1 MLVTTINNN
10 GSGETDLKQVKDR
23 FLEINHQRLE
33 RTQNSLKWKQ
43 RNFLNLLPLFF
54 HINHKQL
61 PGYVSGDTP
70 SGISLYS
77 PDKASLD
84 AAKSLAKDF
93 EYKETP
99 IVRRDIH
106 SLFIMGSVGTV
117 AQSEKSDFDIW
128 LCYNP
133 QLDDN
138 QLTELQV
145 KCDYIEVWAESIG
158 LEVHFFPMNA
168 DKFRSG
174 EAHNK
179 LSSESSGSTQHHLLL
194 DEFYRTSILLAGRY
208 PIWWL
213 VPPDQEKHYDEFVNH
228 LTETQFVESDSVIDF
243 GGLSKVPVEEFFGA
257 GLWQVYKGIDSPY
270 KSVLKILLM
279 ETYASS
285 YPNCEL
291 LSQHFKQKV
300 YNGNTDLNT
309 LDPYVILL
317 QRLEDYLIKRDEKE
331 RLELVRRCFYFKVNV
346 PLSVPSRGKDDWQ
359 RACLKEFT
367 SSWNWSNELV
377 EEMDKR
383 YEWKIHRVLQER
395 KVLVEDLT
403 HSYMFLSK
411 FARNNAGLTRISQKD
426 LNVLGRKLYAAF
438 EKKPGKIELVN
449 RGVSTNIVERKLTLQ
464 QATTRTG
471 GESWH
476 ILIETQNTA
485 ANRAAPAV
493 IKRGN
498 SAAELLTWCHFN
510 RLINPGTIVSLDTNA
525 GSLKVEEVKNILDA
539 LEQVFPDGQLPEVS
553 IEDLEK
559 PPVALSACLFVNVG
573 LDPLKGNARRGT
585 YFINEDADILN
596 IAGASSNLALSF
608 DLVIVTSWQE
618 ILTYR
623 YSGVEGLLDCVC
635 QYLRW
640 NLHASSSRRCQLS
653 AFNFSFDQAPLLVQ
667 RVQYL
672 FDDIRKV
679 FFKSGELQKVRYILQ
694 AQQSYFVINQEGDNF
709 YYLKADTEREFFNK
723 LSEPKPGVN
732 RIVVDRYAFKDTVL
746 AEVFELNEP
755 GKIQLFYEVVS
766 HIASIYILDEQGAA
780 FHQKLPFHEDMTLIN
795 QYMAFFDTVLNRQ
808 SMANNDDY
816 YAGMLEYIEFYRV
829 KRTADGQCHFE
840 QQFSNYDKNQRAY
853 FHVQVVGSVID
864 QKTVF
869 TMYAEDK
876 EYSSLD
882 YGINLF
888 REVAK
893 YVLGRRPSG
902 ERYPIYITDLDLAPA
917 LLGERASS
925 QFQIIEYLNYKKRI
939 EEKLN
944 YELEH
949 C

>member
-1 MLVTTINNN
+1 
-10 GSGETDLKQVKDR
+10 
-23 FLEINHQRLE
+23 
-33 RTQNSLKWKQ
+33 
-43 RNFLNLLPLFF
+43 
-54 HINHKQL
+54 

-70 SGISLYS
+70 AGIALYS
-77 PDKASLD
+77 PDKQSLE
-84 AAKSLAKDF
+84 AAKSLSRDFRYKDARV
-93 EYKETP
+93 P
-99 IVRRDIH
+99 RLDIH

-133 QLDDN
+133 QLDAN

-168 DKFRSG
+168 DKFRAG
-174 EAHNK
+174 EAHK

-194 DEFYRTSILLAGRY
+194 EEFYRTSILLAGRY
-208 PIWWL
+208 PVWWL
-213 VPPDQEKHYDEFVNH
+213 VPPEQEQHYDEFVHH
-228 LTETQFVESDSVIDF
+228 LLHNRFVDSDNVIDF

-285 YPNCEL
+285 YPHCEL
-291 LSQHFKQKV
+291 LAQQFKQKV
-300 YNGNTDLNT
+300 YDGSTDLNT

-317 QRLEDYLIKRDEKE
+317 QRLEDYLIRRDEKD
-331 RLELVRRCFYFKVNV
+331 RLDLVRRCFYFKVNA
-346 PLSVPSRGKDDWQ
+346 PLSASSRGKEDWQ
-359 RACLKEFT
+359 RACLKELT
-367 SSWNWSNELV
+367 ASWHWSNDYIEEL
-377 EEMDKR
+377 DKR
-383 YEWKIHRVLQER
+383 GEWKIHRVLQER
-395 KVLVEDLT
+395 KVLVEHLT
-403 HSYMFLSK
+403 NSYMFLSK

-449 RGVSTNIVERKLTLQ
+449 RGVSGNIVERKLTFQ
-464 QATTRTG
+464 QTTTRAG
-471 GESWH
+471 SESWQ
-476 ILIETQNTA
+476 LLNETPN
-485 ANRAAPAV
+485 PATNQPV
-493 IKRGN
+493 TTIIKRGS

-510 RLINPGTIVSLDTNA
+510 RLVNPGTILSLDTNV
-525 GSLKVEEVKNILDA
+525 GSLKVEEVKNVLDA
-539 LEQVFPDGQLPEVS
+539 LEEVFPEGELPEVG
-553 IEDLEK
+553 IENLEK
-559 PPVALSACLFVNVG
+559 PPFALGACLFVNVG
-573 LDPLKGNARRGT
+573 LDPLKGNARRAS
-585 YFINEDADILN
+585 YYISDDVDILN
-596 IAGASSNLALSF
+596 LPGTSANLVLSF

-623 YSGVEGLLDCVC
+623 YSGIEGMLDCVC

-640 NLHASSSRRCQLS
+640 NLHAASPGQGNLA
-653 AFNFSFDQAPLLVQ
+653 AFNFTFDHGPTLVG
-667 RVQYL
+667 RVQQL
-672 FDDIRKV
+672 FGDIKKA
-679 FFKSGELQKVRYILQ
+679 FFRNGELQPVRYIFE
-694 AQQSYFVINQEGDNF
+694 AQQSYFVINQDGDNF

-723 LSEPKPGVN
+723 LSEPNPGVN
-732 RIVVDRYAFKDTVL
+732 RFVVDRHSFQDTVL
-746 AEVFELNEP
+746 SDVFEQNVA
-755 GKIQLFYEVVS
+755 GRIQLFYEVVS
-766 HIASIYILDEQGAA
+766 HIASIYVLDEQGAA
-780 FHQKLPFHEDMTLIN
+780 FHQKLPFHEDTSLIN

-808 SMANNDDY
+808 SMANNDPH
-816 YAGMLEYIEFYRV
+816 YAEMLETIEFYRV
-829 KRTADGQCHFE
+829 SRQPDGQCQFE
-840 QQFSNYDKNQRAY
+840 RQRSNYDKSKRAY

-869 TMYAEDK
+869 TMYTEDR
-876 EYSSLD
+876 EYSSMD
-882 YGINLF
+882 HGINLF

-944 YELEH
+944 YELEN